1 MNEILMYGEVGWE
14 LLAKD
19 IVTQLAAIG
28 DEDVTVRLNSPGG
41 DAYEGLA
48 IMNALRAHTGVVTVI
63 IEGLAASAASVIAVG
78 GADRVVCRPSA
89 EIMVHD
95 AWTFTDGNAESLAK
109 MVTELDRLSNNLA
122 SIYAERTGGEVDQ
135 WRDLMKIETW
145 FSADEALAAGLVDAV
160 EDARQPAAAAVRAPV
175 SARMLAKF
183 KHTSRSDAP
192 APSVGAHISTPRLG
206 QEGGGMGFLDKLA
219 QELGKTS
226 EEIKAAL
233 LAPVRAEVVPISG
246 EVEVTYPSDVKI
258 VPTEKITVAP
268 VIGGDAPDDAGDPV
282 VEPAGDA
289 TTTSLAEQAGLT
301 FTMGDVADGFIAE
314 VDDSGV
320 VTITAPSGAEVGA
333 TAVFTVLV
341 NDTPVALSVTVRSL
355 SEDTGEDE
363 TPAPDEGV
371 ADPSAPV
378 ADQVVL
384 DSATYSELRAAA
396 QYGWKAMEA
405 AQGAK
410 LEAEVD
416 AWIREG
422 RISAGMRTKAVNAI
436 KQNAG
441 VARDL
446 YGSNP
451 VGTIPRAEVG
461 YGVDD
466 QSPNPQAQAMREKKN
481 PFSKP
486 KL

>member
-1 MNEILMYGEVGWE
+1 
-14 LLAKD
+14 
-19 IVTQLAAIG
+19 
-28 DEDVTVRLNSPGG
+28 
-41 DAYEGLA
+41 
-48 IMNALRAHTGVVTVI
+48 
-63 IEGLAASAASVIAVG
+63 
-78 GADRVVCRPSA
+78 
-89 EIMVHD
+89 
-95 AWTFTDGNAESLAK
+95 
-109 MVTELDRLSNNLA
+109 
-122 SIYAERTGGEVDQ
+122 
-135 WRDLMKIETW
+135 
-145 FSADEALAAGLVDAV
+145 
-160 EDARQPAAAAVRAPV
+160 
-175 SARMLAKF
+175 
-183 KHTSRSDAP
+183 
-192 APSVGAHISTPRLG
+192 
-206 QEGGGMGFLDKLA
+206 MGFLDKLA

-268 VIGGDAPDDAGDPV
+268 VIGGDAPDDAGEPV

-301 FTMGDVADGFIAE
+301 FTMGDVADGFIAA

-355 SEDTGEDE
+355 SEDIGEDE
-363 TPAPDEGV
+363 TPVPDEGV
-371 ADPSAPV
+371 GDPGAPV
-378 ADQVVL
+378 ADQISM
-384 DSATYSELRAAA
+384 DRDTYAELRAAA

-405 AQGAK
+405 AKDTK

-416 AWIREG
+416 TWIREG